1 MTNTCEIYIALIFC
15 ILSWN
20 RMPKFNVTDVQE
32 VAENYSFLAKEGNEW
47 DLLDINH
54 QILQLRKIRTIKWCI
69 LYVSIW
75 KNEVENSRFKDVA
88 TLLC

>member
-15 ILSWN
+15 ILSWY

-54 QILQLRKIRTIKWCI
+54 QIPQLRKWTIKWWQNI
-69 LYVSIW
+69 FIKKYPIKLETKV
-75 KNEVENSRFKDVA
+75 
-88 TLLC
+88 